1 MVIAKVG
8 VAATIPSLSYPKI
21 GPKIYR
27 QNQLTLV
34 AHLKKK
40 YCRFVDGIY
49 IVQMYPITSEL
60 KQEVNL

>member
-34 AHLKKK
+34 AHLKKN
-40 YCRFVDGIY
+40 
-49 IVQMYPITSEL
+49 IVVLSMAFTLFRCIQSRA
-60 KQEVNL
+60 N

>member
-34 AHLKKK
+34 AHLKKNVVLSMAFTLFR
-40 YCRFVDGIY
+40 CIQSRA
-49 IVQMYPITSEL
+49 
-60 KQEVNL
+60 N